1 MNTTCRVERL
11 DVLCLEKLWS
21 SVCHRLRRSVSEVGA
36 VFILDVDVKR
46 YLRVG
51 TLLHFI
57 WVSIIEMR
65 TSCFFCF
72 FWDTDAKLQSKQSSL
87 KTLRSWPILE
97 KSQTTMFYT
106 VAKTSSS
113 LNGLYEPDYPLWEIS
128 LCYIPNEHYLMT
140 HIQKGR
146 HGK

>member
-11 DVLCLEKLWS
+11 DILCLEKLWS

-65 TSCFFCF
+65 TSCFFCVF
-72 FWDTDAKLQSKQSSL
+72 LRYWRKTAVKTIISQNFSELANSGEIPDYHVLHCSKDVKFSEWTLRTWLSSL
-87 KTLRSWPILE
+87 RDLPMLHS
-97 KSQTTMFYT
+97 
-106 VAKTSSS
+106 
-113 LNGLYEPDYPLWEIS
+113 
-128 LCYIPNEHYLMT
+128 NEHYLMT